1 VIPVTAHPANPP
13 AWPAGV
19 RVRAKGSRWRVDASG
34 VHSIQECAVLAAGQA
49 QVHELEV
56 RVGTWKTPKGWTGT
70 PELAEVVA
78 FDLKTK
84 GDGARLR
91 LTFAP
96 AVDAS
101 VALGAAVRVLRPTLA
116 LNHYASVAVGHAADV
131 RMAALAGCI
140 NVAPGHGANLVLEAC
155 GWDVDPTI
163 HRPVGRRSNLAP
175 QVIDIPAFG
184 PELTAVDVAS
194 LRTTTGVIAPGIDS
208 RVRHQLEASGVV
220 VAGARTEF
228 PSDNDVLAWQ
238 VASVRARR
246 HALRSQTPAAA
257 LNDWPS
263 VSAVLLTHRADF
275 LDHALRQLAGLRY
288 PRLEIVLAIHGNAIS
303 DAQVQQAIAHHA
315 HSVRILRIDAN
326 VIFGS
331 AMQQA
336 CEFAEGQLITKV
348 DDDDYY
354 GPEHVWDLVL
364 ARMYSGAQVI
374 GKALDWIRVESAD
387 LTVFRPAYGAEKFAD
402 FVAGG
407 TMLMSRADLNE
418 VGGWLPV
425 AKHIDRALL
434 DSFLAAG
441 SLVYRTTGLGYVY
454 VRRGSGHT
462 AQVSDEH
469 FLTKNAAS
477 WPGLITHPEFGTSDD

>member
-1 VIPVTAHPANPP
+1 MP

-19 RVRAKGSRWRVDASG
+19 RVRVKGSQWRVDTPG
-34 VHSIQECAVLAAGQA
+34 VHALQQSTALAAGLERLN
-49 QVHELEV
+49 ELEV
-56 RVGTWKTPKGWTGT
+56 RVGTWKAPKGWSGT
-70 PELAEVVA
+70 PELAEVAA
-78 FDLKTK
+78 FDLKAK
-84 GDGARLR
+84 GEGARLR

-96 AVDAS
+96 AVDPS

-116 LNHYASVAVGHAADV
+116 LNHYSSVAVGHAPHV

-140 NVAPGHGANLVLEAC
+140 NAALPRDADLVIEVSD
-155 GWDVDPTI
+155 WDVDPTI

-175 QVIDIPAFG
+175 QVIDLPAFG

-194 LRTTTGVIAPGIDS
+194 LRTTTGVLAATIDA

-220 VAGARTEF
+220 VAAARNEF
-228 PSDNDVLAWQ
+228 PSDDDVLGWQ

-246 HALRSQTPAAA
+246 HALRSQTPAAT

-275 LDHALRQLAGLRY
+275 LSHVLRQLAGLRY
-288 PRLEIVLAIHGNAIS
+288 PRLEIVLALHGDAIA
-303 DAQVQQAIAHHA
+303 DADVQQAIAHHP
-315 HSVRILRIDAN
+315 HPVRVLRIDSK
-326 VIFGS
+326 VIFGT
-331 AMQQA
+331 AMQRA
-336 CEFAEGQLITKV
+336 CEFSDGQLITKI

-364 ARMYSGAQVI
+364 ARMYSGAQVT
-374 GKALDWIRVESAD
+374 GKALDWVNVESAD

-407 TMLMSRADLNE
+407 TMLISRADLDE
-418 VGGWLPV
+418 VGGWPPV
-425 AKHIDRALL
+425 DRHIDRALL
-434 DSFLAAG
+434 DAFLAAG
-441 SLVYRTTGLGYVY
+441 SLVYRTTGLGYIY
-454 VRRGSGHT
+454 VRRESGHT

-477 WPGLITHPEFGTSDD
+477 WPGVIAHPEFGTAHA

>member
-1 VIPVTAHPANPP
+1 MP

-19 RVRAKGSRWRVDASG
+19 RVRVKGSQWRVDTPG
-34 VHSIQECAVLAAGQA
+34 VHALQQSTVLAAA
-49 QVHELEV
+49 RARVDELEV
-56 RVGTWKTPKGWTGT
+56 RVGTWKAPKGWSGT
-70 PELAEVVA
+70 PELAEVA
-78 FDLKTK
+78 SFDLKAK

-116 LNHYASVAVGHAADV
+116 LNHYASVAVGHVPDV

-140 NVAPGHGANLVLEAC
+140 NAALPRDADLVVEVSD
-155 GWDVDPTI
+155 WDVDPTI

-175 QVIDIPAFG
+175 KVIDLPAFG

-194 LRTTTGVIAPGIDS
+194 LRTTTGVVAATIDS

-220 VAGARTEF
+220 VAATRTDF
-228 PSDNDVLAWQ
+228 PSDDDVLGWQ

-246 HALRSQTPAAA
+246 HALRSQTPAAT

-275 LDHALRQLAGLRY
+275 LNHALRQLAGLRY
-288 PRLEIVLAIHGNAIS
+288 PRLEIVLALHGDAIA
-303 DAQVQQAIAHHA
+303 DADVQQVIAHHP
-315 HSVRILRIDAN
+315 HPVRVLRIDSN
-326 VIFGS
+326 VIFGT
-331 AMQQA
+331 AMQRA
-336 CEFAEGQLITKV
+336 CEFSDGQLITKI

-364 ARMYSGAQVI
+364 ARMYSGAQVT

-407 TMLMSRADLNE
+407 TMLISRADLDE

-425 AKHIDRALL
+425 ARHIDRALL
-434 DSFLAAG
+434 DAFLAAG
-441 SLVYRTTGLGYVY
+441 SLVYRTTGLGYIY

-477 WPGLITHPEFGTSDD
+477 WPGVIAHTEFGTAHE